1 MSQKQLILKDC
12 DRCAKQN
19 LAEETIRFAYDGNTY
34 EIDVCRQHADML
46 DRDMRGWTRLAREIE
61 QPKSMFGLSDV
72 ERDQLRRRTI
82 TPATTSKS
90 AQVVLPEAEVTAF
103 DEVDEGLDVTL
114 WPTES
119 AITAME
125 STGVPWPKVVE
136 AVRHPEVVIP
146 GDREDVQVYYTRTLK
161 VLMTEDHHVIGL
173 STRDPGEALPDQK
186 TGPQKKIVRKGKR
199 GGIGNVGPRTHE
211 ELLEAIRRSPG
222 WSLEYGGKHWKV
234 LGPDGQVSTLPVTPS
249 DWRGTLNAVAQL
261 RALGLNLR
269 ETARQSA

>member
-46 DRDMRGWTRLAREIE
+46 DRDMRGWTRLAREIDN
-61 QPKSMFGLSDV
+61 PISAFSLSSSQR
-72 ERDQLRRRTI
+72 EFLRRPSGRM
-82 TPATTSKS
+82 PAKP
-90 AQVVLPEAEVTAF
+90 APAPEPEPEPEPA
-103 DEVDEGLDVTL
+103 LDINL

-119 AITAME
+119 AIEAME
-125 STGVPWPKVVE
+125 RIGAPWPKVVE
-136 AVRHPEVVIP
+136 AVRNNIAVVP
-146 GDREDVQVYYTRTLK
+146 SDRDDVSTYIARDLK
-161 VLMTEDHHVIGL
+161 VLVTEDYHVIGVL
-173 STRDPGEALPDQK
+173 ARDPGEALPV
-186 TGPQKKIVRKGKR
+186 TTPSEPKKIVRKGKR